1 MNEPVRFEG
10 YPADILA
17 ANAVRADRALAQG
30 LRPPPRISVS
40 DWSERHRCFADDAP
54 HPGPFR
60 NEKAPY
66 LVEPMDRLSPHDPC
80 SEVPI
85 IKCGQSGGSVTGENW
100 IGYVA
105 DIAPGPMMYV
115 GPTITAAK
123 DWLAEKFWPMVEASP
138 KLNPNRRDGVVQ
150 PKRSRDGNGTTAL
163 RVRFRKGGW
172 MLIAG
177 ANSAATLRQH
187 SIRYAIEDDLD
198 QFPDDLDNQGSPETM
213 VDTRLTVFT
222 RQGTAK
228 RLKISTPTNKG
239 SSKIG
244 RAYAAS
250 DMRRYYLKCRHCGD
264 RFDPIFS
271 DLRWPED
278 QPERAELIAPCCGT
292 AIAHWEKEEMSL
304 ADGWLPT
311 AEIDGEKPAR
321 VLGEEEFQAWRG
333 RDVRGRNPGYHIT
346 GIISAFLTWADLCTK
361 FIAAQGDV
369 NKLRGWTNLQL
380 GEEFV
385 LKGDAPPAET
395 LEILKEQDWGRGQL
409 PWGPLIFTLGC
420 DVQGDGIYV
429 EALGWA
435 YGLENWSL
443 DHRFLPG
450 KTDVAG
456 EGAWSLL
463 ESYAAQSFT
472 LPGGKSFGFDMI
484 CVDAGYNTDAAKAFA
499 RKSAKRLP
507 VFGRPG
513 WTLPI
518 LGRGQAIHFQPGH
531 GPRGKRRKVAGEE
544 AHLVGTYGA
553 KLSWFGFLKASIQ
566 QAEAEARGER
576 PDTIK
581 GRVHFSRDA
590 TADYFD
596 MLTSESVVVK
606 MKSGQPT
613 RVWEV
618 ETGRENHWLDCRVY
632 NRAAAEALALDLQSE
647 ADWRKVAEFRNAAA
661 DPVQGDLIALANRP
675 VPVAPSPSDGGATPE
690 GAAPARPQRVD
701 PPPRGASVDS
711 QPDAP
716 AERWIDDTDGWF
728 DR

>member
-1 MNEPVRFEG
+1 MEAARFDG
-10 YPADILA
+10 YASGILA
-17 ANAVRADRALAQG
+17 ANAVRHDLSLAQG

-40 DWSERHRCFADDAP
+40 AWSEAHRCFADDAP

-60 NEKAPY
+60 NSKAPY

-80 SEVPI
+80 ATVSV

-123 DWLAEKFWPMVEASP
+123 DWQAEKFWPMVEASP
-138 KLNPNRRDGVVQ
+138 RLNPSRRDGAVL

-163 RVRFRKGGW
+163 RIRFRKGGW

-222 RQGTAK
+222 RMGTAK

-239 SSKIG
+239 ASKIG

-250 DMRRYYLKCRHCGD
+250 DMRRYYLKCRHCGS
-264 RFDPIFS
+264 RFDPEFQ
-271 DLRWPED
+271 DLKWPEGH
-278 QPERAELIAPCCGT
+278 PERAELHAPCCGT
-292 AIAHWEKEEMSL
+292 VIQHWEKAEMSL
-304 ADGWLPT
+304 PDGWAPT
-311 AEIDGEKPAR
+311 AEIAGERPER
-321 VLGEEEFQAWRG
+321 VLTEEDFQAWRARDTRG
-333 RDVRGRNPGYHIT
+333 RDPGYHIT
-346 GIISAFLTWADLCTK
+346 GIISAFLTWSDLCVR
-361 FIAAQGDV
+361 FVAAQGDV

-385 LKGDAPPAET
+385 LKGDAPPAES
-395 LEILKEQDWGRGQL
+395 LEVLREQDWGKGQL
-409 PWGPLIFTLGC
+409 PWGPLVFTLGC
-420 DVQGDGIYV
+420 DVQGDGIYL

-435 YGLENWSL
+435 HGLENWSL

-450 KTDVAG
+450 ATDVAG
-456 EGAWSLL
+456 EGAWALL
-463 ESYAAQSFT
+463 EQYVSTTTFT
-472 LPGGKSFGFDMI
+472 LPGGRSFGFDQI
-484 CVDAGYNTDAAKAFA
+484 CVDAGYNTEAAKAFC
-499 RKSAKRLP
+499 RRSPKRLP

-513 WTLPI
+513 WSLPI
-518 LGRGQAIHFQPGH
+518 LGRGQPIHFSPGR

-544 AHLVGTYGA
+544 AHLVGTFGA
-553 KLSWFGFLKASIQ
+553 KLSWFGFLKASIET
-566 QAEAEARGER
+566 AEAEQRGER
-576 PDTIK
+576 PEKIK
-581 GRVHFSRDA
+581 GRVHFGRDA

-596 MLTSESVVVK
+596 MLTSESVVVR
-606 MKSGQPT
+606 MKAGQPT

-618 ETGRENHWLDCRVY
+618 ETGRQNHWLDCRIY
-632 NRAAAEALALDLQSE
+632 NRAAAEALALDLKSE
-647 ADWRKVAEFRNAAA
+647 ADWLALGAFRNAAVNDA
-661 DPVQGDLIALANRP
+661 QGDLIALANRP
-675 VPVAPSPSDGGATPE
+675 VPEASQAPE
-690 GAAPARPQRVD
+690 GAAAPEAAAPHPARPA
-701 PPPRGASVDS
+701 GAAV
-711 QPDAP
+711 P
-716 AERWIDDTDGWF
+716 ASTPERSGEDWIGSTDRWL
-728 DR
+728 D

>member
-1 MNEPVRFEG
+1 MTSGEPARFGG
-10 YPADILA
+10 YAGAILA
-17 ANAVRADRALAQG
+17 GNAVRTDVALATG
-30 LRPPPRISVS
+30 LRPPPRMTVS
-40 DWSERHRCFADDAP
+40 EWAERYRHFADDAP

-60 NEKAPY
+60 NATAPY
-66 LVEPMDRLSPHDPC
+66 LVEPQDRMSPHDPAP
-80 SEVPI
+80 EVPI
-85 IKCGQSGGSVTGENW
+85 IKCGQSGGSVTGENF
-100 IGYVA
+100 IGFVA

-138 KLNPNRRDGVVQ
+138 RLNPARRDGAVL
-150 PKRSRDGNGTTAL
+150 PKRSRDGHGTTAL

-213 VDTRLTVFT
+213 VDTRLTVFA

-250 DMRRYYLKCRHCGD
+250 DMRRYYLKCRHCGS
-264 RFDPIFS
+264 RFDPVFD
-271 DLRWPED
+271 DLNWPEG
-278 QPERAELIAPCCGT
+278 QPERAELVAPCCGVS
-292 AIAHWEKEEMSL
+292 IAHWEKAEMSL
-304 ADGWLPT
+304 PDGWAPT
-311 AEIDGEKPAR
+311 VEIDGERPGR
-321 VLGEEEFQAWRG
+321 VLTEEEFQAARR

-346 GIISAFLTWADLCTK
+346 GIISAFLTWSDLCVR
-361 FIAAQGDV
+361 FVAAQGDV

-385 LKGDAPPAET
+385 LKGDAPSADS
-395 LEILKEQDWGRGQL
+395 LSILIEQDWGKGQL
-409 PWGPLIFTLGC
+409 PWGPLVFTLGC

-435 YGLENWSL
+435 FGLENWSL

-450 KTDVAG
+450 RTDVAG

-463 ESYAAQSFT
+463 EEYARQTFT
-472 LPGGKSFGFDMI
+472 LPGGKSFGFDQI
-484 CVDAGYNTDAAKAFA
+484 CVDAGYNTDAAKAFC
-499 RKSAKRLP
+499 RRSPKRLP

-513 WTLPI
+513 WSQPI
-518 LGRGQAIHFQPGH
+518 LGRGQAIHYAPN
-531 GPRGKRRKVAGEE
+531 RRPNARRRRAAGED

-553 KLSWFGFLKASIQ
+553 KLSFYGFLRASIE
-566 QAEAEARGER
+566 QASAEQDGQR
-576 PDTIK
+576 PDRMK
-581 GRVHFSRDA
+581 GRIHFGRDA

-596 MLTSESVVVK
+596 MLTSESVVVR
-606 MKSGQPT
+606 MKAGQPV

-618 ETGRENHWLDCRVY
+618 ESGRQNHWLDCRIY
-632 NRAAAEALALDLQSE
+632 NRAAAEALALDLKSE
-647 ADWRKVAEFRNAAA
+647 ADWLALGQFRNGSA
-661 DPVQGDLIALANRP
+661 DPVQGDLVALANRP
-675 VPVAPSPSDGGATPE
+675 QPE
-690 GAAPARPQRVD
+690 GAGPAAVASATGQSTT
-701 PPPRGASVDS
+701 PPSGG
-711 QPDAP
+711 
-716 AERWIDDTDGWF
+716 WIDDREGWL
-728 DR
+728 